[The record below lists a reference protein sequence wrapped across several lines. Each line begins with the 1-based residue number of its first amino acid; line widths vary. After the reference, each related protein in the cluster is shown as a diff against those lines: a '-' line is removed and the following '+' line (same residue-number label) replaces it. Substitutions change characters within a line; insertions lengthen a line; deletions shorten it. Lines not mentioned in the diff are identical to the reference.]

1 MSYLFVQVLARVHE
15 VAHSD
20 ALSVLVELC
29 NGPAGPLAAVDLNA
43 PPPPPEDKK
52 KKGTK
57 KAKPKKVSY
66 CLLTLHV
73 YLQDSMPVDNLKFST
88 VHTVLQVSDR
98 KLLLVQGKKAGKL
111 EDGMAEAQA
120 QAAGCIRLL
129 SLSDLVKVDLMA
141 AGAVR
146 FLTPLLE
153 SKLNQARWNARQ
165 VRHLSVLCPQVA
177 PTLL

>member
-1 MSYLFVQVLARVHE
+1 MKIGLTVTGNMILRRNACHRVRRLAEAQAQFADCIR
-15 VAHSD
+15 
-20 ALSVLVELC
+20 SVSPSSLVMNDPSMTGRMHNLWL
-29 NGPAGPLAAVDLNA
+29 PL
-43 PPPPPEDKK
+43 
-52 KKGTK
+52 
-57 KAKPKKVSY
+57 
-66 CLLTLHV
+66 
-73 YLQDSMPVDNLKFST
+73 
-88 VHTVLQVSDR
+88 
-98 KLLLVQGKKAGKL
+98 QGKKAGKL

-165 VRHLSVLCPQVA
+165 VSSCSQPVGSFS
-177 PTLL
+177 